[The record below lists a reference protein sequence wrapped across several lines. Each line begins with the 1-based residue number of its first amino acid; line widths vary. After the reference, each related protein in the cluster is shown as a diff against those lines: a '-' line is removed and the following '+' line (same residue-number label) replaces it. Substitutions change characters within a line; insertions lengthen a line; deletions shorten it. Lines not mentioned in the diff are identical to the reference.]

1 MGNTA
6 ARSVAWLG
14 VLLVGAVRAA
24 YGKVTVIIPLY
35 NGAWCIERAL
45 HSVLRQTR
53 AADEIVV
60 VDDGSSDDGLSL
72 ARRIA
77 GDDPRFVF
85 LSQKNAGQSAARNAA
100 ARAAKGTLL
109 AFLDQD
115 DWWYP
120 DHLEKLE
127 GPFLIPRYDPLGWS
141 YSDLDEFDAEGRLVT
156 RRMLSQMAA
165 GHPKRSLAQCLREN
179 MFVVPSATL
188 LNRDAF
194 HAVGGFDGQLTGYED
209 DDLFLRMFRAG
220 FGNEFLPEALTA
232 WRIHGG
238 SSSYSP
244 RMLRSARVYALK
256 LLRDY
261 PDDKKLRRWYSRDLI
276 APRFIKTALGSL
288 RAAMESGN
296 KEIADESLRLVDT
309 LIPYLRPGLSIAL
322 RICRPFMQIPA
333 VARTVFALGL
343 HRLVW
348 KVIE

>member
-1 MGNTA
+1 MGNAA

-14 VLLVGAVRAA
+14 VLLVGVVRAA

-60 VDDGSSDDGLSL
+60 VDDGSSDDGLSM
-72 ARRIA
+72 AKRIA

-127 GPFLIPRYDPLGWS
+127 GPFLIPRCDPLGWS

-156 RRMLSQMAA
+156 RRMLSQMTA
-165 GHPKRSLAQCLREN
+165 GHPKRSLAQCLRETCL
-179 MFVVPSATL
+179 S
-188 LNRDAF
+188 
-194 HAVGGFDGQLTGYED
+194 
-209 DDLFLRMFRAG
+209 FR
-220 FGNEFLPEALTA
+220 P
-232 WRIHGG
+232 
-238 SSSYSP
+238 P
-244 RMLRSARVYALK
+244 R
-256 LLRDY
+256 
-261 PDDKKLRRWYSRDLI
+261 
-276 APRFIKTALGSL
+276 
-288 RAAMESGN
+288 
-296 KEIADESLRLVDT
+296 
-309 LIPYLRPGLSIAL
+309 
-322 RICRPFMQIPA
+322 C
-333 VARTVFALGL
+333 
-343 HRLVW
+343 
-348 KVIE
+348 